1 MSLFSGGICG
11 TYCGKDVEIDVQL
24 NPQPGKASYGE
35 TGDVITAVL
44 SGLEPTT
51 FYSASIRAKTDL
63 GVYGPPLETKA
74 LFKTLPS
81 APQTPSITTTTTK
94 TGIIVVSL
102 YALRVQNC
110 RAWNKS

>member
-1 MSLFSGGICG
+1 M
-11 TYCGKDVEIDVQL
+11 EIDVQL
-24 NPQPGKASYGE
+24 NPQPGKAPYTE

-44 SGLEPTT
+44 SGLEPIT
-51 FYSASIRAKTDL
+51 FYSASIRAKTDF

-81 APQTPSITTTTTK
+81 APQKPSITTTTTK

-102 YALRVQNC
+102 YALRVHSC
-110 RAWNKS
+110 RAWNNS